1 MSTPYSTGYTVGKY
15 RREHDDYDPRWDFA
29 DAAKAGT
36 FAEFKRGFEDG
47 FDGKPE
53 DTEVEP

>member
-1 MSTPYSTGYTVGKY
+1 MADPYGEGYTMGQY
-15 RREHDDYDPRWDFA
+15 RREHDDYDPRYDFA

-47 FDGKPE
+47 FDGKDAAP
-53 DTEVEP
+53 